1 MKLQADSLIQ
11 EISNIELEFEDR
23 NGGYHEDIGETVI
36 TRIVRVNDL
45 RFKFGKKDNLKVI
58 DGYREYMKQVYDKF
72 EESVLKAAQTSKN
85 KGKIINDLE
94 SILSRFLKLD
104 EIFVFKYNT
113 EYGLYEF
120 PDGCNINAKVV
131 PTYGNPYNFWSY
143 SYDTMPFFKI
153 QRNFLDR
160 AKKLL
165 TITIE
170 DMKASQSG
178 EESNLEA
185 PKLIWNST
193 TDLFFIFF
201 SVLIKKGYLVEGE
214 KKSNNISKIANV
226 LFSFIQVEKNKGGK
240 KEYTLS
246 SFEKFLK
253 SSEYVTLKGNSFSP
267 KDDNHERG
275 YAFKRLAEM
284 LDEILDGLEK
294 NE

>member
-11 EISNIELEFEDR
+11 EISNIELAFAEREEF
-23 NGGYHEDIGETVI
+23 HEDYGMMTA
-36 TRIVRVNDL
+36 TSIVRVNDL
-45 RFKFGKKDNLKVI
+45 RFKFGKKNDHKAI
-58 DGYREYMKQVYDKF
+58 DGYREHMTQVYDKF
-72 EESVLKAAQTSKN
+72 EESVLQAVQTSKS
-85 KGKIINDLE
+85 KEKIINDLE
-94 SILSRFLKLD
+94 LILGQFIRLD

-113 EYGLYEF
+113 EYGLDEF
-120 PDGCNINAKVV
+120 RDGCNIQAKVFSV
-131 PTYGNPYNFWSY
+131 YGKQFDFWYNAY
-143 SYDTMPFFKI
+143 YTMPFFKI

-160 AKKLL
+160 AKRLISL
-165 TITIE
+165 TIE
-170 DMKASQSG
+170 DIKANQSG
-178 EESNLEA
+178 NESNL
-185 PKLIWNST
+185 PTTKLIWNST

-214 KKSNNISKIANV
+214 NKSSNISKIANV
-226 LFSFIQVEKNKGGK
+226 LFSFIQVEKNKGGN

-267 KDDNHERG
+267 KGDNHERG